1 MDEQSFR
8 RDFQR
13 NFGENFWQ
21 FLNFIMHLAKILK
34 RANFEST
41 FDQHF
46 SLSRCMETS
55 VLITLRIFKL
65 IFTIQCIYS
74 SGILQI
80 LVFLFYQ
87 NNYKKRLELTWCWN
101 LVGSRDRTGTTLPYT
116 WSSRT
121 IEHCSL
127 FNSGRNTSP
136 EHFRSRRSP
145 TKMSCAGS
153 SYERKVSQPGK
164 KINRNQTLS

>member
-1 MDEQSFR
+1 
-8 RDFQR
+8 
-13 NFGENFWQ
+13 
-21 FLNFIMHLAKILK
+21 MHLAKILK

-153 SYERKVSQPGK
+153 SYERNVSQPGK